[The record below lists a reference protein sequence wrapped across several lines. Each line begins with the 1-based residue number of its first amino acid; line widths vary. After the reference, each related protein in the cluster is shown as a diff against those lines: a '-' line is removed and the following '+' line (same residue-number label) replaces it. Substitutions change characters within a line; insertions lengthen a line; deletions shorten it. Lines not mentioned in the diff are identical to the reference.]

1 MKYIK
6 YLWLLLA
13 IMISL
18 PAKAQFNPTD
28 PPEPGVKYSLS
39 IKAVPADGGSIGS
52 SGKYSPGE
60 QINLYASPYTG
71 FRFVQWEDKDGNV
84 LSNSSSMRY
93 TMPNNNVVLTARF
106 RYDPSNPA
114 EPSKP
119 EEVEYAQVSV
129 SVTPADAGSVSG
141 AGKYVVGTT
150 VRLQA
155 YNKTGFRFKNWTLGG
170 EEISTSATIQYVVKE
185 GENILNANFVYD
197 PSNPAEPT
205 APQKNSRLT
214 INVNPKEGGYT
225 NPASGNSYNPGES
238 VNVKATAHSR
248 YSFRNWTDPDN
259 NILST
264 EREFKFQMPDGNA
277 TIIANFDY
285 TPDSPSEPGNV
296 APRRNVIYGGRISV
310 APGAQLFY
318 DISLENVDEITGMT
332 VDVAVPANFGTLF
345 QQAIAAAILTDRA
358 NAHSISSQKVTDG
371 VWRIF
376 VTGTTPFKGGSG
388 PVIRIPAAIPATVEP
403 GISIAVPLS
412 KGVVFKA
419 DGSQDPVDAING
431 IIKIAE
437 SEISLPDSP
446 DFEITA
452 LDSPK
457 ASVMPGDEI
466 SVAWTVANNGTI
478 DATAGWSETVSLT
491 NESGKRAV
499 LATLYYDID
508 RLRVGESVSRSAKV
522 RIPEMPGID
531 GNLNVTVT
539 LSPYTASGELEDFQ
553 LNNSAMTTSKP
564 VALSKRLILELPE
577 TVTEGDNVNVRCKLS
592 RSGDWT
598 TAQSF
603 TLKKTKGDNRLR
615 LPETVTIAR
624 GQSGAYFM
632 ATVIGNNELDDS
644 TEFSIEA
651 SGNGYDAT
659 EGKMEIIDDEFP
671 EIELEF
677 ANDPLMEGESTS
689 LSITLPKPT
698 AEDLV
703 ISLKCDAPERFKFPA
718 TVTIVKGTSSAS
730 IDVAAIDNDKIEAS
744 AEVQF
749 KATAPHYGDG
759 EAFLTLN
766 DNDMPALAMT
776 LTPTEV
782 SEGAGQKAIRGK
794 LTRTSNFDKRV
805 TILFTD
811 DKPGNLIYNTKMTM
825 EKGVEEMD
833 FTIGVIDNARVDGDR
848 KIELTAA
855 VFLQSCSCSATS
867 QSGGSVS
874 DVINVI
880 DNDGPSLSLK
890 CNNSTLRKDNRK
902 STITVE
908 RNTTTRDPVTVSFTT
923 DPSGL
928 VVFPETLLIP
938 VGETS
943 ASVEVEAPL
952 SSFTGVEKTITVN
965 ALSDGFAKGTM
976 VMLLS
981 DKTLPDATV
990 ALLPPQKNEFVPGE
1004 EIVFEV
1010 KVSNEG
1016 NTVMPDAV
1024 PADIY
1029 FKHQSEAAATVHTT
1043 KKLNPGESETM
1054 TISVAAPS
1062 IPGKY
1067 SLSAHVN
1074 DTNNFAELTRMNN
1087 NSEEFPLIVK
1097 SPFTASLD
1105 IASGVVS
1112 PGEKIKVS
1120 GVAPGYG
1127 AELELYYISKKAR
1140 LTKSVT
1146 PDADGFFTTEIIPDY
1161 SGDYIAGICIP
1172 GENKTE
1178 EMGSFTVRGM
1188 QAGNS
1193 SYLTFDIPAGENSS
1207 QTFKL
1212 SNSSSEPISG
1222 LKAVVGETPEGCT
1235 IEVECPTEI
1244 PANGETSVVITVT
1257 ASKVTGGKDWITIPV
1272 EIAGENGVSV
1282 SKTVYYYCRPN
1293 KANLTASVS
1302 SINTTMT
1309 MGQPRVYRFS
1319 IGNTGKAPT
1328 GDITLS
1334 LPAFMRNGTS
1344 LTLPSID
1351 CNESINVD
1359 IMLTPSPDMQLNVP
1373 VSGKIGVNC
1382 ANGDGLAIPY
1392 SIEPVSDLTGNL
1404 IVDVKDE
1411 YTFATTEAPHV
1422 KGATIIVSHPV
1433 TGKMIA
1439 SGTSG
1444 DDGTWTCELPE
1455 GFYTLSVSADRHEGW
1470 RGTIQV
1476 APGKNN
1482 DLPVFLSFNAIS
1494 YSWQV
1499 EETTV
1504 DDTYEIVTT
1513 VEFETR
1519 VPKPVVVVDFPKIP
1533 YRNQIVYVT
1542 ATNKGLITATNVTV
1556 YIPETDK
1563 RIKLEVIG
1571 DNVIPEL
1578 RAGESVRIPIRVT
1591 VDQDDLYLYQPPTVD
1606 TTPNPNPGNGNSN
1619 GNGDGSGDGN
1629 GDGPGD
1635 GNGDGNGDG
1644 SGDGNGDGSGDG
1656 NGDGN
1661 GNGGSNSPC
1670 FTVYVCVDHDKYECD
1685 PATGERVKVGS
1696 EHVHAAYRYG
1706 NCGRPHSWSSG
1717 GGGGGGSWGWGGSG
1731 GPGGLPGGSPNTTQ
1745 TSTFW
1750 QDMIRNTLVNGCI
1763 TDCEKALAK
1772 ALAGCANAVAGCLLP
1787 PGADLLTCPAS
1798 LALGCTPDEMNSFS
1812 VSLDCALARAS
1823 CVPKFGCGFG
1833 IAGCIKS
1840 AYDAFKTCMEE
1851 NRKYKENKGIP
1862 TRANQEN
1869 ESALDGVEKRVETL
1883 VLLASYVEAIG
1894 TDITNLLGS
1903 EGWNGVPQSD
1913 IDNMMAFFLDIRDS
1927 DGYLPTNDGILKG
1940 KPSSLSQDVYMNVI
1954 ERFNNTVR
1962 YSITGEV
1969 SENMASVD
1977 VFDQNVQTINDIY
1990 TRIKELGYPDFEAF
2004 LAAATEEIQHI
2015 LKLNEEP
2022 SSGVCA
2028 SVTIKFNQTMV
2039 LTRQAFRGT
2048 LSITN
2053 GNEEVGMT
2061 DVKLNV
2067 KIRDKEGN
2075 LVGDREFAVS
2085 PESLDG
2091 FKGELNLSSG
2101 WALDPKATGTAT
2113 ILFIPSKY
2121 AAPVEPLVY
2130 SFGGTLSYTDP
2141 FTGNE
2146 VTLDLSP
2153 IDMTVSPSPIL
2164 QLDYFMQRD
2173 ILGDDPLTTDKV
2185 EASIPAEFALLV
2197 HNAGFGN
2204 AENLRMTTHQPEIV
2218 ENSKGL
2224 ALDFRIIG
2232 TSLNGT
2238 PANVAIGEKI
2248 PTEFGTLDA
2257 GKSAYAQWWLQSSLL
2272 GHFTSYDVKATQLSA
2287 YGSED
2292 MSLLDYAEIHE
2303 LIHGLTPENGTETSR
2318 AFLVNDIDDTAGN
2331 PDMIFFSDDASSERV
2346 EMASAVEI
2354 SEVEENVYKVD
2365 VTTDG
2370 QGWTYGAVQA
2380 PWKGMREVLKVERL
2394 SDGEEIPADNFWCT
2408 FVTLKNSTDPIYED
2422 RLHLATDMKATN
2434 DSYRVTL
2441 MPRPDEELDILTFSG
2456 IPDEGE
2462 TSLKAVKE
2470 VGVTFNKPIDP
2481 VTFDASD
2488 ISLVCQGKRVD
2499 ISGIEIKAT
2508 SSGNDTFSI
2517 DFGNATS
2524 ENGYYMLTVNLTGI
2538 TDGEGFM
2545 GSKSSAASW
2554 IQFADGKVRITTFA
2568 DPSDGGTTK
2577 PADASIEFGETL
2589 KLQAEPSDG
2598 YDFIKWSYGADIL
2611 SEKPDYEFIPK
2622 EDMEITASFMK
2633 KRFMVEIVTNEQEG
2647 VVAGASTGIY
2657 DYGTSLTL
2665 NAVALPGYVFVKWI
2679 DRDNKE
2685 IGNKPEL
2692 TVSVKADSYIKAVFR
2707 NDGSGVEEV
2716 TDNGVTSIYPL
2727 PARSHIFISGDFDIA
2742 DMVSI
2747 TDLEGRHVKLVK
2759 GYREATALDV
2769 TYLPKGIYIVNVTT
2783 SKGTSSHRLV
2793 KL

>member
-1 MKYIK
+1 MKYMK

-18 PAKAQFNPTD
+18 PAQAQFNPTD
-28 PPEPGVKYSLS
+28 PPEPGVKHSLS

-71 FRFVQWEDKDGNV
+71 FRFVQWEDKDGKV
-84 LSNSSSMRY
+84 LSNSTSMRY
-93 TMPNNNVVLTARF
+93 TMPNNDVVLTARF

-119 EEVEYAQVSV
+119 EEVEYAQVSI
-129 SVTPADAGSVSG
+129 SVTPADAGTISG

-205 APQKNSRLT
+205 TPQKNSRLT

-238 VNVKATAHSR
+238 VNVKATAHSG

-259 NILST
+259 NILSK

-285 TPDSPSEPGNV
+285 APYSPSEPGSV

-332 VDVAVPANFGTLF
+332 VDVAVPANFGPLF

-553 LNNSAMTTSKP
+553 LNNSAMTTSKT
-564 VALSKRLILELPE
+564 VALGKRLILELPE

-603 TLKKTKGDNRLR
+603 TIKKTKGDNRLR
-615 LPETVTIAR
+615 IPETVTIAR

-632 ATVIGNNELDDS
+632 ANVIGNDELDDS
-644 TEFSIEA
+644 AEFSIEA
-651 SGNGYDAT
+651 SGNGYDTT

-671 EIELEF
+671 EIEMEF

-698 AEDLV
+698 AEDLA
-703 ISLKCDAPERFKFPA
+703 ISIKCDAPERFKFPA
-718 TVTIVKGTSSAS
+718 TVTIAKGTSSAS
-730 IDVAAIDNDKIEAS
+730 IDVAAIDNDKIEAP

-811 DKPGNLIYNTKMTM
+811 DKPGNLIYNNKMTM

-833 FTIGVIDNARVDGDR
+833 FTIGVTDNARVDGDR

-880 DNDGPSLSLK
+880 DNDGPSLSLR
-890 CNNSTLRKDNRK
+890 CNNSTLRKDDRK

-923 DPSGL
+923 DPAGI
-928 VVFPETLLIP
+928 VAFPESLLIP

-990 ALLPPQKNEFVPGE
+990 ALLPSQKNEFVPGE
-1004 EIVFEV
+1004 EIVLEV

-1029 FKHQSEAAATVHTT
+1029 FKHQSEAAATVHTS

-1054 TISVAAPS
+1054 TISVAAPA

-1067 SLSAHVN
+1067 ALTAHVN
-1074 DTNNFAELTRMNN
+1074 DASNFAELTRMNN
-1087 NSEEFPLIVK
+1087 NSGEFGFTVK

-1105 IASGVVS
+1105 IAPGIVS

-1127 AELELYYISKKAR
+1127 SELELYYISKKAR
-1140 LTKSVT
+1140 FTKSVT
-1146 PDADGFFTTEIIPDY
+1146 PDADGNFTTEIIPDY

-1172 GENKTE
+1172 GENKSE

-1188 QAGNS
+1188 QAGNT
-1193 SYLTFDIPAGENSS
+1193 SYLTFDIPAGETSS
-1207 QTFKL
+1207 QTVKL

-1235 IEVECPTEI
+1235 IEVECPAGI
-1244 PANGETSVVITVT
+1244 PANGEASVVITVT
-1257 ASKVTGGKDWITIPV
+1257 ASKVTAGKDWITIPV

-1319 IGNTGKAPT
+1319 VGNTGKAPT

-1351 CNESINVD
+1351 CNESMNLD

-1519 VPKPVVVVDFPKIP
+1519 VPKPVVVFDFPKIP
-1533 YRNQIVYVT
+1533 YRNQIVYFT
-1542 ATNKGLITATNVTV
+1542 ATNKGLVTATNVTLLV
-1556 YIPETDK
+1556 PESSEQMQFE
-1563 RIKLEVIG
+1563 IIG
-1571 DNVIPEL
+1571 DNIVTEL
-1578 RAGESVRIPIRVT
+1578 HAGESVRIPVRVS
-1591 VDQDDLYLYQPPTVD
+1591 VDEDDKY
-1606 TTPNPNPGNGNSN
+1606 S
-1619 GNGDGSGDGN
+1619 
-1629 GDGPGD
+1629 
-1635 GNGDGNGDG
+1635 
-1644 SGDGNGDGSGDG
+1644 
-1656 NGDGN
+1656 
-1661 GNGGSNSPC
+1661 GGSPTISSYTFTGTMIGEEQSQTRSNARKAAMKFSSRSSSGC
-1670 FTVYVCVDHDKYECD
+1670 FTDSCTFLVDDYDCD
-1685 PATGERVKVGS
+1685 PVTGEPIPKAPKAVEGT
-1696 EHVHAAYRYG
+1696 YRYG
-1706 NCGRPHSWSSG
+1706 DCGHPNTWPSGASWSGPGGFG
-1717 GGGGGGSWGWGGSG
+1717 GGGGGIPGG
-1731 GPGGLPGGSPNTTQ
+1731 GPGSPGGGPNNTEN
-1745 TSTFW
+1745 STYLA
-1750 QDMIRNTLVNGCI
+1750 DRLRTILMTGCLS
-1763 TDCEKALAK
+1763 DCEKALAK
-1772 ALAGCANAVAGCLLP
+1772 AVKACYDAVKNCTPTPEPKKFNIVGCVGSLVLNCRPSVIQSFSKSLDCGRAAAGCVPKLG
-1787 PGADLLTCPAS
+1787 CPAS
-1798 LALGCTPDEMNSFS
+1798 VFN
-1812 VSLDCALARAS
+1812 
-1823 CVPKFGCGFG
+1823 
-1833 IAGCIKS
+1833 CIKS
-1840 AYDAFKTCMEE
+1840 AYEAFKACMELKKRLDQD
-1851 NRKYKENKGIP
+1851 NNK
-1862 TRANQEN
+1862 TRTTASKSNVYLVDTEI
-1869 ESALDGVEKRVETL
+1869 DVEKRVEAL
-1883 VLLASYVEAIG
+1883 VLVTERYDIVRSNIYNILGNGAWSRVSGKEVSDMLNAIIERR
-1894 TDITNLLGS
+1894 DN
-1903 EGWNGVPQSD
+1903 EGFISLEE
-1913 IDNMMAFFLDIRDS
+1913 IKDIRPQGVDEAS
-1927 DGYLPTNDGILKG
+1927 FANF
-1940 KPSSLSQDVYMNVI
+1940 I
-1954 ERFNNTVR
+1954 ERYNN
-1962 YSITGEV
+1962 SIKYEKDEII
-1969 SENMASVD
+1969 SENMFD
-1977 VFDQNVQTINDIY
+1977 VEQYKANHARELEIIE
-1990 TRIKELGYPDFEAF
+1990 RAKEMGFPSFKEMADVAVEEAN
-2004 LAAATEEIQHI
+2004 HI
-2015 LKLNEEP
+2015 IEMNEEP

-2061 DVKLNV
+2061 DVKFNV

-2121 AAPVEPLVY
+2121 AAPVEPLIY

-2204 AENLRMTTHQPEIV
+2204 AENLRMTTRQPEIV

-2238 PANVAIGEKI
+2238 SANVAIGEKI

-2303 LIHGLTPENGTETSR
+2303 LIHGLTPGNGTETSR

-2554 IQFADGKVRITTFA
+2554 IQFADGKVRIITFA

-2633 KRFMVEIVTNEQEG
+2633 KRFMVEIITNEQEG
-2647 VVAGASTGIY
+2647 AVAGASTGIY

>member
-18 PAKAQFNPTD
+18 PVRAQFNPTD

-39 IKAVPADGGSIGS
+39 IKAVPADGGSIGP

-60 QINLYASPYTG
+60 QITLHASPYTG

-93 TMPNNNVVLTARF
+93 TMPQNDVVITARF

-129 SVTPADAGSVSG
+129 SVTPHDAGSISG
-141 AGKYVVGTT
+141 VGKYVVGTT
-150 VRLQA
+150 IRLQA
-155 YNKTGFRFKNWTLGG
+155 YNKTGFRFKNWTLEN
-170 EEISTSATIQYVVKE
+170 EEISSSATFQYVVKE
-185 GENILNANFVYD
+185 GDNILSANFVYD

-205 APQKNSRLT
+205 APQKNGKLT

-225 NPASGNSYNPGES
+225 NPASGNSYKQGES
-238 VNVKATAHSR
+238 VNVKATAYSS
-248 YSFRNWTDPDN
+248 YSFRNWTDLDN

-264 EREFKFQMPDGNA
+264 ERGFKFQMPDGNA

-285 TPDSPSEPGNV
+285 TPASPSEPGSV

-310 APGAQLFY
+310 APGAHLFY

-332 VDVAVPANFGTLF
+332 VDVAVPENFGPLF
-345 QQAIAAAILTDRA
+345 QQAITSAILTDRA

-419 DGSQDPVDAING
+419 DGAQDPVDAING

-466 SVAWTVANNGTI
+466 SVTWTVANNGTI

-491 NESGKRAV
+491 DESGKRAV

-508 RLRVGESVSRSAKV
+508 RLRVSESVSRSAKV

-564 VALSKRLILELPE
+564 VALGKRLILELPE
-577 TVTEGDNVNVRCKLS
+577 TITEGDNVNVRCKLS

-603 TLKKTKGDNRLR
+603 AIKKTKGDNRLR

-632 ATVIGNNELDDS
+632 ATVIGNDELDDNA
-644 TEFSIEA
+644 EFSIEA

-659 EGKMEIIDDEFP
+659 EGKLEIIDDEFP

-677 ANDPLMEGESTS
+677 ADDPLMEGESTS

-698 AEDLV
+698 PEDLT
-703 ISLKCDAPERFKFPA
+703 ISLKCDAPEKFKFPA
-718 TVTIVKGTSSAS
+718 TVTIAKGTSSAS
-730 IDVAAIDNDKIEAS
+730 IDVIAIDNDKIEAS

-759 EAFLTLN
+759 ETFLTLD

-782 SEGAGQKAIRGK
+782 SEGAGQKTIRGK

-833 FTIGVIDNARVDGDR
+833 FTIGVIDNAHVDGDR

-874 DVINVI
+874 VVINII
-880 DNDGPSLSLK
+880 DNDGPSLSLR

-943 ASVEVEAPL
+943 ASVEVEAPI

-981 DKTLPDATV
+981 DKTLPDATI
-990 ALLPPQKNEFVPGE
+990 ALLSPQKNEFVPDE
-1004 EIVFEV
+1004 EIVLEV

-1029 FKHQSEAAATVHTT
+1029 FKHKSEAAATVHTS

-1054 TISVAAPS
+1054 KISVAAPA

-1074 DTNNFAELTRMNN
+1074 DASNFAELTRMNN
-1087 NSEEFPLIVK
+1087 NSEEFGFTVK

-1112 PGEKIKVS
+1112 PGRKIKVS
-1120 GVAPGYG
+1120 GIAPGYG

-1140 LTKSVT
+1140 FTKSVT
-1146 PDADGFFTTEIIPDY
+1146 PDADGNFTTEIIPDY

-1188 QAGNS
+1188 HAGNT
-1193 SYLTFDIPAGENSS
+1193 SYLTFDIPAGETSS
-1207 QTFKL
+1207 QTVKL

-1222 LKAVVGETPEGCT
+1222 LKATVGETPEGCT
-1235 IEVECPTEI
+1235 LEVECPAEI

-1257 ASKVTGGKDWITIPV
+1257 ASKMTGGKDWITIPV

-1302 SINTTMT
+1302 AINTTMT
-1309 MGQPRVYRFS
+1309 IGQPRVYRFS
-1319 IGNTGKAPT
+1319 VGNTGKAPT
-1328 GDITLS
+1328 GDISLS

-1351 CNESINVD
+1351 CNESMNVD
-1359 IMLTPSPDMQLNVP
+1359 IMLTSSPDMQLNVP

-1411 YTFATTEAPHV
+1411 YTFATAEAPHV

-1444 DDGTWTCELPE
+1444 DDGTWTYELPE

-1519 VPKPVVVVDFPKIP
+1519 VPKPVVVFDFPKIP
-1533 YRNQIVYVT
+1533 YRNQIVYFT
-1542 ATNKGLITATNVTV
+1542 ATNKGLVTATNVTLLV
-1556 YIPETDK
+1556 PESSEQMQFE
-1563 RIKLEVIG
+1563 IIG
-1571 DNVIPEL
+1571 DNIVPEL
-1578 RAGESVRIPIRVT
+1578 HAGESVRIPVRVSVDEDDKYSGGNPTISSYTFTGT
-1591 VDQDDLYLYQPPTVD
+1591 VAGEEQPQTRGMERKAGLKSSSRASSGCFEEPCKFLVDD
-1606 TTPNPNPGNGNSN
+1606 
-1619 GNGDGSGDGN
+1619 
-1629 GDGPGD
+1629 
-1635 GNGDGNGDG
+1635 
-1644 SGDGNGDGSGDG
+1644 
-1656 NGDGN
+1656 
-1661 GNGGSNSPC
+1661 
-1670 FTVYVCVDHDKYECD
+1670 YECD
-1685 PATGERVKVGS
+1685 PVTGEPIPKAPKVVEGT
-1696 EHVHAAYRYG
+1696 YRYG
-1706 NCGRPHSWSSG
+1706 DCGHPNTWPSGASWGGPGGFG
-1717 GGGGGGSWGWGGSG
+1717 GGGGGIPGG
-1731 GPGGLPGGSPNTTQ
+1731 GPSNPGGGPNNTEN
-1745 TSTFW
+1745 STYLA
-1750 QDMIRNTLVNGCI
+1750 DRLRTILMTGCLS
-1763 TDCEKALAK
+1763 DCEKALAD
-1772 ALAGCANAVAGCLLP
+1772 AINDCYDAVK
-1787 PGADLLTCPAS
+1787 D
-1798 LALGCTPDEMNSFS
+1798 CTPTPDPEDFDLVGCVGDLVENCRPSAIQSFS
-1812 VSLDCALARAS
+1812 NSLDCGSSAAG
-1823 CVPKFGCGFG
+1823 CVPKLGCPNSIFN
-1833 IAGCIKS
+1833 CLKS
-1840 AYDAFKTCMEE
+1840 AYEAFKACMELKKRLD
-1851 NRKYKENKGIP
+1851 NDKKK
-1862 TRANQEN
+1862 TRAQASPISNINSET
-1869 ESALDGVEKRVETL
+1869 DTRVEALML
-1883 VLLASYVEAIG
+1883 VAERYDIVRSNIYNILGNGAWSRISGKEVSDMLNAI
-1894 TDITNLLGS
+1894 
-1903 EGWNGVPQSD
+1903 VAQ
-1913 IDNMMAFFLDIRDS
+1913 RDD
-1927 DGYLPTNDGILKG
+1927 DGYISADRIINI
-1940 KPSSLSQDVYMNVI
+1940 KPACVDEISFANFI
-1954 ERFNNTVR
+1954 ERYNNSIR
-1962 YSITGEV
+1962 YEKTGEV
-1969 SENMASVD
+1969 SENMFDIVLSENNHERELEIIERAKEMGFPSFKEMAD
-1977 VFDQNVQTINDIY
+1977 VAV
-1990 TRIKELGYPDFEAF
+1990 EEAN
-2004 LAAATEEIQHI
+2004 HI
-2015 LKLNEEP
+2015 LELNEDP

-2164 QLDYFMQRD
+2164 QLDYFIQRD

-2204 AENLRMTTHQPEIV
+2204 AENLRMTTRQPEIV

-2224 ALDFRIIG
+2224 TLDFRIIG

-2248 PTEFGTLDA
+2248 PTEFGTVEA

-2331 PDMIFFSDDASSERV
+2331 PDMIFFSDDASSQKV
-2346 EMASAVEI
+2346 EMASAIEI

-2370 QGWTYGAVQA
+2370 PGWTYAAVQA
-2380 PWKGMREVLKVERL
+2380 PWKGMREVMKVERL

-2422 RLHLATDMKATN
+2422 RIHLATDMKATN

-2456 IPDEGE
+2456 VPDEGE
-2462 TSLKAVKE
+2462 TSMKAVKE
-2470 VGVTFNKPIDP
+2470 IVVTFNKQIAPA
-2481 VTFDASD
+2481 TFDVSD

-2499 ISGIEIKAT
+2499 TSGIEIKAT
-2508 SSGNDTFSI
+2508 SPDNDTFNI
-2517 DFGNATS
+2517 DLGNATS

-2538 TDGEGFM
+2538 TDGEGFT

-2554 IQFADGKVRITTFA
+2554 IQFADGNVRITTFA
-2568 DPSDGGTTK
+2568 NPSDGGTTK
-2577 PADASIEFGETL
+2577 PADASIEFGETV
-2589 KLQAEPSDG
+2589 KLQAEPSEG

-2611 SEKPDYEFIPK
+2611 SEKSIYEFIPK

-2633 KRFMVEIVTNEQEG
+2633 KRFMVEIVSNEHEG
-2647 VVAGASTGIY
+2647 AVAGASTGIY
-2657 DYGTSLTL
+2657 DYGTTLAL
-2665 NAVALPGYVFVKWI
+2665 NAVALPGYVFVNWV

-2692 TVSVKADSYIKAVFR
+2692 SVSVKADSYIKAVFR

-2747 TDLEGRHVKLVK
+2747 TDLEGRHVKLFK
-2759 GYREATALDV
+2759 GYREGTALDV
-2769 TYLPKGIYIVNVTT
+2769 TYLHKGIYIVSVTT